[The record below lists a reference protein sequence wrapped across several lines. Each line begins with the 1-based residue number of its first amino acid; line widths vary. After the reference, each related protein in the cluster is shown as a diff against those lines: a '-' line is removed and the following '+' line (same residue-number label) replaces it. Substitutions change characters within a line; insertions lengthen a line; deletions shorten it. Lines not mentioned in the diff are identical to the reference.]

1 MMNMMNTIVVLIFAA
16 SIPIFGQQKKLQHL
30 PISSYMCQVGL
41 LYLENIED
49 YEQSCKQETGWC
61 ESADARWTKIFDR
74 LENRIAL
81 RLRESGRP
89 AGDAQFF
96 KLLQVV
102 RLEEDM
108 MLRLESLN
116 DAKRKDELEK
126 ALEGYVVCK
135 GAAKADIKTGAT
147 NSQMGFNDMTC
158 MDNPAGIH

>member
-1 MMNMMNTIVVLIFAA
+1 VLVILLT
-16 SIPIFGQQKKLQHL
+16 SGTVGQQKKLQHL
-30 PISSYMCQVGL
+30 PISGYMCHVGL
-41 LYLENIED
+41 LYLENVED
-49 YEQSCKQETGWC
+49 YEQACKQETGWC

-74 LENRIAL
+74 IESRIVL
-81 RLRESGRP
+81 RLRESDRQV
-89 AGDAQFF
+89 GDAQFF

-108 MLRLESLN
+108 MLRLESL
-116 DAKRKDELEK
+116 DDPKRKDELER

-135 GAAKADIKTGAT
+135 GAAKADIKAGTT

>member
-1 MMNMMNTIVVLIFAA
+1 MKTWLTTVLVALLT
-16 SIPIFGQQKKLQHL
+16 SSTVGQKTKLQHL
-30 PISSYMCQVGL
+30 PISSYMCHVGL

-49 YEQSCKQETGWC
+49 YEQACNQETGAC

-74 LENRIAL
+74 IENRIAL

-89 AGDAQFF
+89 AGDTQFF

-108 MLRLESLN
+108 MLKLESLN
-116 DAKRKDELEK
+116 DPKRKDELEK